1 MADCIADAGAN
12 PAKRQW
18 GGAEVQPP
26 EEEIPEAKR
35 LRAAD
40 LILLDILEEVD
51 STDRPLASSAAGDL
65 DTVLKSF
72 QEEICAAAPPSSPPP
87 PPPGGEEAMAASD
100 SDDCAVQPDLSY
112 LLEASDDEL
121 GLPPTIV
128 PTSSSD
134 EGEATAEGDLGEEVK
149 PEAALFAPQI
159 WGFDDEIP
167 CYCDPLDLGLGQ
179 EDDENAAAAA
189 AAGGALLDGGLF
201 DYADV
206 GPFGPS
212 DFLDYSWRPESLPA
226 V

>member
-1 MADCIADAGAN
+1 MGRGGSSTAGGGDSGGEAAQSRRPYTPRHPRGSRFHRP
-12 PAKRQW
+12 PAGQLCSGRSGHSAEELPGGDMR
-18 GGAEVQPP
+18 GGAAVLP
-26 EEEIPEAKR
+26 
-35 LRAAD
+35 
-40 LILLDILEEVD
+40 
-51 STDRPLASSAAGDL
+51 STASS
-65 DTVLKSF
+65 
-72 QEEICAAAPPSSPPP
+72 
-87 PPPGGEEAMAASD
+87 GGEEAMAASD